1 MRSTLLIIAGIL
13 LLVVG
18 VVYWKYYLAGE
29 KVLSPEELAQ
39 QALSAAT
46 AEEKEAAAVKLS
58 QAGQPG
64 IEEMRQ
70 VYQQSDVAE
79 VRAACVKGLGVLRDY
94 DSMDVF
100 FKSLED
106 ESALVR
112 GRAGVAMIRMLGR
125 DYRFRANG
133 SPAERAQ
140 SIASMKKAWEE
151 MEPDLELI
159 KENMQNEGKQNQQ
172 GE

>member
-1 MRSTLLIIAGIL
+1 MQGRLLITAGVL

-18 VVYWKYYLAGE
+18 AVYWKYYLSGE

-39 QALSAAT
+39 QALTAVS
-46 AEEKEAAAVKLS
+46 AEEKEAAAVSLS
-58 QAGQPG
+58 QSGKPG
-64 IEEMRQ
+64 IEHMRQ

-94 DSMDVF
+94 ESMDVF

-133 SPAERAQ
+133 SPADRAKA
-140 SIASMKKAWEE
+140 IAGMKKAWKE
-151 MEPDLELI
+151 MEPDIDLI
-159 KENMQNEGKQNQQ
+159 KKNMQTDNDKNGD
-172 GE
+172 

>member
-1 MRSTLLIIAGIL
+1 MRDRLLIIAGIL

-18 VVYWKYYLAGE
+18 LVYWKYYLAGE
-29 KVLSPEELAQ
+29 KVPSPEELAN
-39 QALSAAT
+39 QALTAASV
-46 AEEKEAAAVKLS
+46 EEKEAAAVKLS
-58 QAGQPG
+58 QAGKAG

-70 VYQQSDVAE
+70 VFQQSDVAE

-100 FKSLED
+100 FKSLND

-133 SPAERAQ
+133 SPADRAR
-140 SIASMKKAWEE
+140 SISGMKGAWEE
-151 MEPDLELI
+151 MEPDLQRI
-159 KENMQNEGKQNQQ
+159 KEDMQNKSLQNQAK
-172 GE
+172 E

>member
-1 MRSTLLIIAGIL
+1 MQGKLLIVAGIL

-18 VVYWKYYLAGE
+18 AVYWKYYLSGE
-29 KVLSPEELAQ
+29 NVPSPEELAQ
-39 QALSAAT
+39 QALTAAT
-46 AEEKEAAAVKLS
+46 AEEKEAAAVRLS
-58 QAGQPG
+58 QSGKPG
-64 IEEMRQ
+64 VEEMRR

-100 FKSLED
+100 FQSLED

-125 DYRFRANG
+125 DYRFRASG
-133 SPAERAQ
+133 SPADRAQ
-140 SIASMKKAWEE
+140 AIAGMKKAWEE

-159 KENMQNEGKQNQQ
+159 KKNMQSG
-172 GE
+172 GETPTE

>member
-1 MRSTLLIIAGIL
+1 MQGKLLIVAGVL
-13 LLVVG
+13 LLIVG

-29 KVLSPEELAQ
+29 TVLSPEELAQ
-39 QALSAAT
+39 QALTAAS

-58 QAGQPG
+58 QTGQPG
-64 IEEMRQ
+64 VDEMRQ

-100 FKSLED
+100 FNSLED

-133 SPAERAQ
+133 SAAARAQ
-140 SIASMKKAWEE
+140 SIAGMKKAWEE

-159 KENMQNEGKQNQQ
+159 KENLKNKGQQ
-172 GE
+172 KE

>member
-1 MRSTLLIIAGIL
+1 MQGKLLIVAGTLLLI
-13 LLVVG
+13 VG
-18 VVYWKYYLAGE
+18 FTYWKYYLAGE
-29 KVLSPEELAQ
+29 NVPSPEELAQ
-39 QALSAAT
+39 QALTAAS
-46 AEEKEAAAVKLS
+46 AEEKEAAAVQLS
-58 QAGQPG
+58 QAGEPG

-100 FKSLED
+100 FQSLGD

-133 SPAERAQ
+133 SPADRAR
-140 SIASMKKAWEE
+140 SISGMKGAWEE
-151 MEPDLELI
+151 MKPDLQRI
-159 KENMQNEGKQNQQ
+159 KDDMQNKSLQNQVK
-172 GE
+172 E